1 MIFLDEIPKDKI
13 QRDMLEFDSLMNGAE
28 FKKFIDFMDQTN
40 KFSGIILKK
49 AELDKNFNKVYTQ
62 AVEKIT
68 ELQFIDLDESDSDE
82 SFIEILGKFGG

>member
-1 MIFLDEIPKDKI
+1 MDEIPKDKI